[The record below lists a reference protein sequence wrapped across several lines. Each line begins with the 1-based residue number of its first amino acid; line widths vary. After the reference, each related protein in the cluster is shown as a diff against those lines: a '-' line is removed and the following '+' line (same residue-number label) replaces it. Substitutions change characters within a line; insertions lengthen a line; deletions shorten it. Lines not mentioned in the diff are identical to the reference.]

1 MVCDRA
7 LTRAQKA
14 WSLVGVPTGSG
25 LAGRG
30 PHCLGGPTRVS
41 IKEIKNKET
50 RVEDGLLCPPIPYGA
65 RLRAGLDRQFHGG
78 DRVSCAGLPALFR
91 RGCVV
96 SSDQEGR
103 RKRTGLAVPFFFAR
117 HIFQFVMNCRPSTG
131 GERVGGAER
140 DGTQEVGRQ
149 PAARLGRAYTRPSC
163 EHRFGS
169 ALSLRR

>member
-1 MVCDRA
+1 MG
-7 LTRAQKA
+7 Q
-14 WSLVGVPTGSG
+14 
-25 LAGRG
+25 
-30 PHCLGGPTRVS
+30 LGFHKRKKGTRV
-41 IKEIKNKET
+41 K
-50 RVEDGLLCPPIPYGA
+50 DGLHCPPIPHGA